1 MNNTHQL
8 SSITRRQAIAPSL
21 LGIWLLL
28 LAGLTYAE
36 VSAKA
41 LVDAAFERT
50 RHQVTYDGRYVSI
63 PYPGGDVPENI
74 GVCTDVVIRSYR
86 SLGIDLQQ
94 KVHEDMRS
102 HFQAYPSKRIW
113 GLTRPDTNIDHRRVP
128 NLQAFF
134 SRHGVVLPISDNASD
149 YQAGD
154 LVTWML
160 PGNLPHIGIVT
171 DRKSPAGTPI
181 IVHNIGWGPKA
192 DDILFAYKITGHY
205 RYLPLAFP
213 D

>member
-74 GVCTDVVIRSYR
+74 GVCTDVVIRAYR